1 MADLAWTP
9 RFCPLTYRPPVL
21 ADRAGLGDATP
32 AKIPVK
38 APAAKPAAKA
48 PTPEQILKPMKL
60 TTRAVKIAG
69 SSDALVR
76 KKVQLLRDF
85 VVAPALA
92 PGALGM
98 AFTRGILTEALG
110 RAPKSVTSHAKS
122 ALAVRL
128 FEFVRNRIRYVN
140 DPLGQEYFQTV
151 PGIWKAQMGDCE
163 DFTALLA
170 ALFVA
175 AGIAVK
181 ARVIKVPQE
190 QGWAHIYLLAYLD
203 GSWRAFD
210 ATEKYPA
217 GWQYPHRTAVLDL
230 PIAPELQ

>member
-1 MADLAWTP
+1 MSTLGWTP

-21 ADRAGLGDATP
+21 VDGKARASGLGAT
-32 AKIPVK
+32 
-38 APAAKPAAKA
+38 APAAQPAPAAKA
-48 PTPEQILKPMKL
+48 PTPEQTLKPMKL
-60 TTRAVKIAG
+60 TTMAVRIQG
-69 SSDALVR
+69 DSDALVR

-92 PGALGM
+92 PGPLGM
-98 AFTRGILTEALG
+98 AFTRGLLTEALG
-110 RAPKSVTSHAKS
+110 RAPKEVNSHAKS
-122 ALAVRL
+122 ALAVKL
-128 FEFVRNRIRYVN
+128 FEYVRTRIRYVN

-181 ARVIKVPQE
+181 ARIIKIPSQ
-190 QGWAHIYLLAYLD
+190 QGWAHIYLMAYLD
-203 GSWRAFD
+203 GGWRAFD

-217 GWQYPHRTAVLDL
+217 GWQFPARTAVLDL
-230 PIAPELQ
+230 DIAPELR

>member
-1 MADLAWTP
+1 MSALGWTP
-9 RFCPLTYRPPVL
+9 RFCPLTYRPPIL
-21 ADRAGLGDATP
+21 TGGRARGPGLGST
-32 AKIPVK
+32 
-38 APAAKPAAKA
+38 APAAPPAKP
-48 PTPEQILKPMKL
+48 PTPEQTVKPLKL
-60 TTRAVKIAG
+60 TTTAVRISG
-69 SSDALVR
+69 DSDALVR

-92 PGALGM
+92 PGPLGM
-98 AFTRGILTEALG
+98 AFTRGLLTEALG
-110 RAPKSVTSHAKS
+110 RAPKTVTSHAKS

-128 FEFVRNRIRYVN
+128 FEFVRSRIRYVN
-140 DPLGQEYFQTV
+140 APLGQEYFQTG

-181 ARVIKVPQE
+181 ARIIKVPGQE
-190 QGWAHIYLLAYLD
+190 GWAHIYLLAYL
-203 GSWRAFD
+203 GNAWRAFD

-217 GWQYPHRTAVLDL
+217 GWQFPERTAALDL
-230 PIAPELQ
+230 PIAPELR